1 MSELVCPHCRGIVP
15 RGASVCRGCQA
26 EIVYGEWPKYLN
38 GMLFIVCIV
47 LAATVGQIAAKIV
60 PSNLYSIVWI
70 VVIGIFSGS
79 YFASFRAIHPRF
91 RDRVK
96 FKRIYRTN

>member
-1 MSELVCPHCRGIVP
+1 MSELVCPHCRGTVP

-38 GMLFIVCIV
+38 GMLLIACVV
-47 LAATVGQIAAKIV
+47 LAATAGQLVAKIV
-60 PSNLYSIVWI
+60 PASLSLIVWI
-70 VVIGIFSGS
+70 VVIGTFFGS
-79 YFASFRAIHPRF
+79 YFVAVRAIHPRF